1 MKPIALVVLNYNGIT
16 LLQKFINDLIVNSP
30 EADVVLIDNHSSD
43 GSAHWFKSNYPD
55 HQCIELDKNYG
66 YAGGYNEGLRQVK
79 HSLYGLLN
87 SDIWVPSLWLPPL
100 LEQFKLHE
108 EVAILQPHILDYKKQ
123 SYFEYAGAAGGY
135 IDQYGF
141 PFCRGRI
148 LQRVEQ
154 DTGQYDQTRAVF
166 WASGACFLIRSEV
179 FWKLGGFDS
188 DFFAHQEEIDL
199 CWRAYNN
206 GYKAQ
211 SVGSSKVYHIGGAT
225 LAPSVQKVYL
235 NHRNSLYML
244 AKNLPKHKRLSILF
258 TRLLLDGFIG
268 LGYLFQ
274 LKFLHL
280 WAIIRAHFAFYQ
292 SFKRMVNKSTR
303 QPQRTDYFFTVSIL
317 LNYFL
322 RRRLYFSDL
331 DKKFK

>member
-87 SDIWVPSLWLPPL
+87 SDLWVPSLWLPTL

-123 SYFEYAGAAGGY
+123 SHFEYAGAAGGY

-206 GYKAQ
+206 GYKVQ
-211 SVGSSKVYHIGGAT
+211 SVGSSKVYHIGGVT

-244 AKNLPKHKRLSILF
+244 AKNLPKHKRISILF

-280 WAIIRAHFAFYQ
+280 WAIIRAHFAFYR
-292 SFKRMVNKSTR
+292 SFKRMVNKSTC
-303 QPQRTDYFFTVSIL
+303 QPQKTDYFFTVSIL

>member
-1 MKPIALVVLNYNGIT
+1 MKPIALVVLNYNGIA
-16 LLQKFINDLIVNSP
+16 LLQRFVDDLIANSP

-43 GSAHWFKSNYPD
+43 GSAEWFKSHYPEL
-55 HQCIELDKNYG
+55 QCIELDKNYG
-66 YAGGYNEGLRQVK
+66 YAGGYNEGLKQVK
-79 HSLYGLLN
+79 HPLYGLLN
-87 SDIWVPSLWLPPL
+87 SDLWVPSHWLPPL

-123 SYFEYAGAAGGY
+123 TYFEYAGAAGGY
-135 IDQYGF
+135 LDRFGL

-148 LQRVEQ
+148 LKTIEQ
-154 DTGQYDQTRAVF
+154 DTGQYNETCAVF

-199 CWRAYNN
+199 CWRAYNE
-206 GYKAQ
+206 GYKTQ
-211 SVGSSKVYHIGGAT
+211 SVGDSKVYHIGGGT

-244 AKNLPKHKRLSILF
+244 AKNLPKHKRMTVLLA
-258 TRLLLDGFIG
+258 RLVLDGFVG

-280 WAIIRAHFAFYQ
+280 WAIIRAHFAFYKT
-292 SFKRMVNKSTR
+292 FKRMINKGNSKSR
-303 QPQRTDYFFTVSIL
+303 KTDYFFTSSIL
-317 LNYFL
+317 IKYFL